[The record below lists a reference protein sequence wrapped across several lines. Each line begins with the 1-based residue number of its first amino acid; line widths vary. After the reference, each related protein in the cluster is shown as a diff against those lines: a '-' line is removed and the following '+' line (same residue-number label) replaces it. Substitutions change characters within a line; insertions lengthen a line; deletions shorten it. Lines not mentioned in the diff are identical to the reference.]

1 MKPSSPADIPI
12 STYFY
17 DLPENRIAFHPLA
30 DRDASKL
37 LVFRKGMM
45 SETTY
50 RALPEIIPPKS
61 LLIFNNTRV
70 IPARL
75 YFKKDTGAVVE
86 IFLLEPLES
95 ERLSGTSLPGTAT
108 WKCLVGKAG
117 KWKHGQALTATLGD
131 IRLTA
136 TIMEKEEKN
145 FVIGFSWVPLDM
157 AFFDIV
163 RKLGNIP
170 LPPYIKRKPETE
182 DLERYQTVYA
192 DQEGSVAAPTAGLHF
207 TPALLQ
213 ALAAKPVSIDYLTLH
228 VGAGTF
234 LPVKSETMAGHQM
247 HAEWMEINLA
257 TLENLA
263 RFDSNIF
270 CVGTTSLRTLE
281 SLYWMGVK
289 ILQNHLIAPAQLPVK
304 QWEVYEMSSIAS
316 RHQAIQALIDWM
328 GERSLTKL
336 VTTTEILIA
345 PPYKPKMING
355 LITNFHQ
362 PNSTLL
368 LLIASI
374 TGDKWRE
381 LYDYALAHDFRFLS
395 YGDGCLLYV
404 D

>member
-1 MKPSSPADIPI
+1 MSLSSPADIPI
-12 STYFY
+12 SDYSY
-17 DLPENRIAFHPLA
+17 DLPEDRIAFHPLA

-37 LVFRKGMM
+37 LVFRNGLI
-45 SETTY
+45 SESIY
-50 RALPEIIPPKS
+50 RELPKILPAKS

-75 YFKKDTGAVVE
+75 YFKKETGAVVE

-95 ERLSGTSLPGTAT
+95 ERLSGTSLPGIAT

-117 KWKHGQALTATLGD
+117 KWKHGQALTATVDG
-131 IRLTA
+131 ISVTA

-145 FVIGFSWVPLDM
+145 FVIGFSWAPVDM
-157 AFFDIV
+157 VFFDVV

-213 ALAAKPVSIDYLTLH
+213 ELAAKPVSIEYLTLH

-234 LPVKSETMAGHQM
+234 LPVKSETMAGHLM
-247 HAEWMEINLA
+247 HAEWMEMNLS

-263 RFDSNIF
+263 RFDADIF

-289 ILQNHLIAPAQLPVK
+289 ILKNHSIDPPQLPVK
-304 QWEVYEMSSIAS
+304 QWEVYEMSSNAS
-316 RHQAIQALIDWM
+316 RHQAMQALIDWM
-328 GERSLTKL
+328 NERSLAKL

-395 YGDGCLLYV
+395 YGDGCLLFV